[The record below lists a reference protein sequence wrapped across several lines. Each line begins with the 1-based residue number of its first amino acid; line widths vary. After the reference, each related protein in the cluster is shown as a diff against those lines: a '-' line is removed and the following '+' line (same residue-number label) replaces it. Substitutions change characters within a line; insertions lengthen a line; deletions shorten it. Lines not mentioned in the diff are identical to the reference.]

1 MQALDLLRLPLE
13 GSALIEA
20 SAGTGKTYTIAALYL
35 RLVLGRLATEQ
46 ADRPALLPPQ
56 ILVVTFT
63 DAATSELKGRI
74 RTRLADAARYFNGEL
89 AIADPFLQQLANEF
103 PRSQWPQCAA
113 QLALAAQW
121 MDDAAISTIH
131 SWCYRMLTEHAFDS
145 GAAFDLQLD
154 TDLSTQKQQI
164 VADYWRS
171 FIYPLAMDDFE
182 LFRQKLSS
190 PTQLLNMLL
199 PMWQQ
204 DTAIPL
210 QQPAEL
216 LQFERSERQRKL
228 TALKAPFANWIA
240 ELAQILAQ
248 GRANG
253 LTINTKLRSDWVD
266 RWLAALQQWVD
277 DVDLAL
283 PDLGAGLQRL
293 TPQGMAEAWK
303 GPIPEHPVFQAIANL
318 PQEIAALPNALMG
331 IQTHALAWCQQRFT
345 TLKSEQ
351 GVLGFDDLLTALAS
365 ALANDNGEKLAMSIR
380 QQFPFALID
389 EFQDTD
395 PTQLAIFDQ
404 IYQLSAQ
411 RRDCGILLIGD
422 PKQAIYGFRGAD
434 IYTYLAAKA
443 KTAGRHFSLDTNFR
457 STAPMVNAVN
467 CIFGQAESRVEGK
480 GAFLFR
486 GAEFTLD
493 FQPVKANGRKE
504 QLQWQQTTA
513 PSAIAPSAIAPLAI
527 RYLLTDGKP
536 MAKSTYLTEM
546 AQVCAREIVLMLNAG
561 QQLQCGFQSSEHFQ
575 PIQPRDIAILVN
587 NQQEADTIRSA
598 LAKAQIRSVYLSD
611 KGSVYQS
618 QMAAD
623 LWLWL
628 DACAQPRNHQK
639 IRSALATASVGW
651 SYQQLARLQDDEW
664 FMEQQLELFWQYQLI
679 WQKSGV
685 LPLLRRFMLDFQIP
699 ERLAMRVDGE
709 RRLTDLLHLGELLQ
723 QASRTLEGEQ
733 ALLRFFAMQR
743 AGLGSQDNDA
753 AKLHLESDEDLVRVV
768 TIHKSK
774 GLEYP
779 LVFLPFICAAR
790 EIDPKQLPYR
800 YFANGQYHFAHTFAE
815 DSYTLACQQRLAED
829 LRKLYVALT
838 RAQHYCWLG
847 IAPLKEL
854 SAIGYLISND
864 GLFNPSQL
872 PAQLNAWL
880 AHPDWVNPDSPQYS
894 LLQADAAEAIPMF
907 LESNR
912 QPELADYQRMPAR
925 TRVPWWTASYSAIAS
940 GAEDVE
946 QKSSEIF
953 QELEGEHA
961 VPSPE
966 QNHTLGIA
974 EDFIRGARAGTFLHD
989 ALEWACQQGFALIA
1003 KQPQLLADYL
1013 IEQLTLLH
1021 WLYPY
1026 NQGYGRRFLRSEQA
1040 QSPWF
1045 ATADAAVQP
1054 LLTWLLQ
1061 LMAVPLTREGTTLT
1075 SLTQSKAELEFW
1087 LSADKVAT
1095 RKLDELLHQ
1104 YLWPGQARPALEPK
1118 LVNGMLKGFIDLSFM
1133 QQDKYYVADYKS
1145 NFVGTGRYEDAE
1157 LVSIMLEKRY
1167 DLQAAC
1173 YGLALHRLLQS
1184 RKANYDPTRHLGPAI
1199 YWFLRGC
1206 GQKNHGVL
1214 TVELPFQL
1222 IAAMDELFSG
1232 LPARSQRESQ

>member
-1 MQALDLLRLPLE
+1 MQTLDLLKLPLA

-35 RLVLGRLATEQ
+35 RLVLGRMATEA
-46 ADRPALLPPQ
+46 ADRAPLLPPQ

-89 AIADPFLQQLANEF
+89 SVADPFLQQLANEF
-103 PRSQWPQCAA
+103 PPSQWGHCAA

-154 TDLSTQKQQI
+154 TDLSTQKQQV

-171 FIYPLAMDDFE
+171 FIYPLALDDFQ
-182 LFRQKLSS
+182 LLRQKLSS
-190 PTQLLNMLL
+190 PTQLLQMLL

-204 DTAIPL
+204 TSAMPA

-216 LQFERSERQRKL
+216 LQFERSERQRQL
-228 TALKAPFANWIA
+228 AALKAPFAHWIT
-240 ELAQILAQ
+240 ELAQIIAQ

-253 LTINTKLRSDWVD
+253 LTINTKLRADWVE

-277 DVDLAL
+277 HDDLAL
-283 PDLGAGLQRL
+283 PEMGAGLQRL
-293 TPQGMAEAWK
+293 TPQGMADAWK
-303 GPIPEHPVFQAIANL
+303 GTVPEHPVFQAIANL
-318 PQEIAALPNALMG
+318 PQAIAALPNALVG
-331 IQTHALAWCQQRFT
+331 IQAHALAWCQQRFAAI
-345 TLKSEQ
+345 KSQQ

-365 ALANDNGEKLAMSIR
+365 ALASANGEKLAMSIR

-395 PTQLAIFDQ
+395 PTQLAIFDE

-411 RRDCGILLIGD
+411 RQDCGILLIGD

-457 STAPMVNAVN
+457 STDPMVKAVN
-467 CIFGQAESRVEGK
+467 AIFGQAESREAGK

-493 FQPVKANGRKE
+493 FLPVKANGRKE
-504 QLQWQQTTA
+504 QLQWQQ
-513 PSAIAPSAIAPLAI
+513 SMAPLAI
-527 RYLLTDGKP
+527 RYLYTDDGKP
-536 MAKSTYLTEM
+536 LAKNAYLSAM
-546 AQVCAREIVLMLNAG
+546 AQVCAREIALLLNAG
-561 QQLQCGFQSSEHFQ
+561 QQQQCGFQSSEHFQ
-575 PIQPRDIAILVN
+575 PLQPRDIAILVN
-587 NQQEADTIRSA
+587 NQHEADTIRSA

-639 IRSALATASVGW
+639 IRSALATASFAW

-664 FMEQQLELFWQYQLI
+664 FMEQQLELFWQYQQI
-679 WQKSGV
+679 WQKAGV
-685 LPLLRRFMLDFQIP
+685 LPLLRRLMTDFQIP
-699 ERLAMRVDGE
+699 EQLAQLIDGE

-743 AGLGSQDNDA
+743 AGLGPQENDA
-753 AKLHLESDEDLVRVV
+753 AKLHLESDEELVRVV

-790 EIDPKQLPYR
+790 EVDPKQLPYR
-800 YFANGQYHFAHTFAE
+800 YFANGQYHFAQTFAE
-815 DSYTLACQQRLAED
+815 DSYALACQQRLAED

-847 IAPLKEL
+847 IAALKEL
-854 SAIGYLISND
+854 SALGYLIAED
-864 GLFNPSQL
+864 GLLNAAQL
-872 PAQLNAWL
+872 PAQLTAWL
-880 AHPDWVNPDSPQYS
+880 SAPEWPHYS
-894 LLQADAAEAIPMF
+894 LQQVDAALPIPMF
-907 LESNR
+907 LQSNQQ
-912 QPELADYQRMPAR
+912 QPLAEYQRMPAR
-925 TRVPWWTASYSAIAS
+925 SRVPWWTASYSAIAS
-940 GAEDVE
+940 GAEEVE

-961 VPSPE
+961 VPALE
-966 QNHTLGIA
+966 QNHAAGIA

-989 ALEWACQQGFALIA
+989 ALEWACQQGFGLIA

-1021 WLYPY
+1021 WLYPT

-1045 ATADAAVQP
+1045 STAAAAVQP
-1054 LLTWLLQ
+1054 LLDWLLQ
-1061 LMAVPLTREGTTLT
+1061 LMAVPLTDDGATLTTLT
-1075 SLTQSKAELEFW
+1075 QCKAELEFW
-1087 LSADKVAT
+1087 LSADKVST
-1095 RKLDELLHQ
+1095 RKLDELLQQ
-1104 YLWPGQARPALEPK
+1104 YLWPGQARPELEPK

-1145 NFVGTGRYEDAE
+1145 NFVESGRYETSE

-1173 YGLALHRLLQS
+1173 YGLALHRLLLS
-1184 RKANYDPTRHLGPAI
+1184 RKANYDPSCHLGPAI

-1206 GQKNHGVL
+1206 EQRNHGVL
-1214 TVELPFQL
+1214 TVELPLAL
-1222 IAAMDELFSG
+1222 ITAMDELFRG
-1232 LPARSQRESQ
+1232 LATSAGRAA